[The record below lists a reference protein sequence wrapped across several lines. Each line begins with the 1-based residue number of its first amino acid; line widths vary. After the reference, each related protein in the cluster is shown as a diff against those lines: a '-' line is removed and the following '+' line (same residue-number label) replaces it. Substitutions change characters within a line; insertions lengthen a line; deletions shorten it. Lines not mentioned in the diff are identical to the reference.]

1 MYLMQ
6 IVACPTINEL
16 TEFEHAYAPPYS
28 SAKDP
33 VNMIGF
39 IAENLM
45 TGKLKKLT
53 FEWHEK

>member
-1 MYLMQ
+1 MQ
-6 IVACPTINEL
+6 RGSNIAEL